1 MFYHSSS
8 VHILLEL
15 HLFPLE
21 NLREVPFVVI
31 WQMISERQRIEAPPS
46 PSMDPPP
53 SYEEVNGVFASPTP
67 NGSTDSMGYFLG
79 EVSVDKPELFLLND
93 CLRF

>member
-21 NLREVPFVVI
+21 NLREVPIVVI

-46 PSMDPPP
+46 PSMDRQDSTPPPP

-79 EVSVDKPELFLLND
+79 EVSVDKPEF
-93 CLRF
+93 F